1 MRRRCFPRLLWP
13 ALALAVVASPA
24 RASLT
29 GVCPDGSMF
38 VVKREADIPCPRA
51 KLVEPNS
58 MPPIRPTHLPRPY
71 QWEVFQTE
79 QDPNNPYNLVGETA
93 PVPEES
99 DREDAATAVAPP
111 EAAPPR
117 EHAAVTPPGG
127 AALPA
132 TPASAGPQPLRLSAE
147 ETRDLAL
154 IVELTQQQRPA
165 GFVDGD
171 AGGAPALQV
180 RLAHSPA
187 FEARLREHFGGAPL
201 GPALLFLA
209 AAAAEGVFHP
219 NFTFVQEHIAFSPER
234 ENPRAYGVLE
244 GEIGALG
251 PGERV
256 LGYVVLPEPIDLSAP
271 MDVYWNDR
279 RISVAWN

>member
-1 MRRRCFPRLLWP
+1 MRHPAAPRTLWL
-13 ALALAVVASPA
+13 ALALALLAAPA

-38 VVKREADIPCPRA
+38 VVKREADIPCARA
-51 KLVEPNS
+51 KLVEPNA

-71 QWEVFQTE
+71 QWEVFQAE

-93 PVPEES
+93 PEG
-99 DREDAATAVAPP
+99 VAPERGAIAEPAP
-111 EAAPPR
+111 EPAPAPETAHAAAPPVS
-117 EHAAVTPPGG
+117 AV
-127 AALPA
+127 LPA
-132 TPASAGPQPLRLSAE
+132 TPVPAGPAPLRLSAE

-154 IVELTQQQRPA
+154 IVELTQQRRRV
-165 GFVDGD
+165 GFDDGD
-171 AGGAPALQV
+171 AGGAPALSV

-187 FEARLREHFGGAPL
+187 FESRLREHFGGAPL
-201 GPALLFLA
+201 GPTLLFLA

-234 ENPRAYGVLE
+234 EDPRAYGVLE
-244 GEIGALG
+244 GEVGALG

-256 LGYVVLPEPIDLSAP
+256 LGYVVLPEPVDLGAP
-271 MDVYWNDR
+271 MDIYWNDR
-279 RISVAWN
+279 RISVAWP